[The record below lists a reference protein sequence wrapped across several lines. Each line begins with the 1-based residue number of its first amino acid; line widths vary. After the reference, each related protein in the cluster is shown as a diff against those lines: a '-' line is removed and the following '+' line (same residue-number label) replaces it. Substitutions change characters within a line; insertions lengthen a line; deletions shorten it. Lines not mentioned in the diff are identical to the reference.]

1 MPGID
6 NQNRFQQTMSVDRA
20 LGTYLA
26 AAVLALTFVMETR
39 AASEIVVAIRYLQA
53 EGTSHSHLY
62 LYREDGKLLR
72 QLTNDNSGQDSA
84 PIFSPDGETIIFT
97 REKPNNAREFWSV
110 KPHRTD
116 LHKLNAAPDWY
127 KLAKSS
133 PYFTNIEPEE
143 SASPGATTSPAE
155 SGSPSQTPAPT
166 YKSPDGSVELVLR
179 EDPNDED
186 DQINGPGHGKHYLL
200 RDLKTGAE
208 TEFGKIPGFYGA
220 VEILQDSQDKDRNFL
235 FEGPLRLAFFGLH
248 LNSTDGDTV
257 FALDLSDP
265 RLVRLS
271 PNWAVPILLPG
282 EAAFLTFT
290 ENRYVAIPGS
300 EKTANCSYIERWD
313 EKLNHI
319 RYAREKSA
327 ALSYGLSM
335 YRPGLAPAVITL
347 RRSSE

>member
-1 MPGID
+1 
-6 NQNRFQQTMSVDRA
+6 
-20 LGTYLA
+20 
-26 AAVLALTFVMETR
+26 METR

-62 LYREDGKLLR
+62 LYREDGRLLR
-72 QLTNDNSGQDSA
+72 QLTKDDSGQDTA
-84 PIFSPDGETIIFT
+84 PIFATDGSTIVFT
-97 REKPNNAREFWSV
+97 REKAGNVREFWSIEPRNANT
-110 KPHRTD
+110 K
-116 LHKLNAAPDWY
+116 KLDAAPDWY
-127 KLAKSS
+127 TQARSS

-143 SASPGATTSPAE
+143 PASARATISPAQ
-155 SGSPSQTPAPT
+155 SASPSQTPVPT
-166 YKSPDGSVELVLR
+166 YKSPDGSVELILR
-179 EDPNDED
+179 EDPKDED

-220 VEILQDSQDKDRNFL
+220 VEILHDSQDKDRNYL

-248 LNSTDGDTV
+248 LNSTDGDTI

-290 ENRYVAIPGS
+290 ENRYVPIPNS
-300 EKTANCSYIERWD
+300 KKTANCSYIERWD
-313 EKLNHI
+313 EKLNRI

-327 ALSYGLSM
+327 ALCYGMSM
-335 YRPGLAPAVITL
+335 YRPGKNPAVISM
-347 RRSSE
+347 RRSAD